1 MSSQGSERRR
11 NMNFDKDTKIL
22 IVGLGLIGGSYAQ
35 GLSEAGFEVGAI
47 DRKQTSIDF
56 ALEHG
61 FIKHGRTGADP
72 DYIKDFDLLVFTLYP
87 HIFINWIKE
96 NQQYIKSGALLTDV
110 TGVKSGLAEEIQSV
124 LRPDLEFIG
133 AHPMA
138 GREVSGVENA
148 DSKIFVGANYIV
160 TPTEK
165 NSKEAIGVCKRLGK
179 VLGFK
184 MISELTPEKH
194 DEMIGFLSQMTHC
207 IAISLMV
214 CKDAAE
220 MAEYTGDSFRD
231 LTRIAKINDEMWS
244 ELFLINKKELVAQME
259 LFEKHFEKLKKSIED
274 GDRET
279 MREMMRLST
288 ARRKFFDDFGKKET

>member
-61 FIKHGRTGADP
+61 FIKHGRTDADP
-72 DYIKDFDLLVFTLYP
+72 DYIKDFDLLVFALYP
-87 HIFINWIKE
+87 PIFINWIKE

-288 ARRKFFDDFGKKET
+288 ARRKFFDDFGKKEI